1 MLKQFLNVK
10 FVINLSV
17 LASHL
22 KMAHASIAVNQMDL
36 RSLVIN
42 AIVLLQSTL
51 AYQIKTNAL
60 LALNFSR
67 AAHHAMSPQLS
78 SLEVG
83 KSNLKMET
91 I

>member
-1 MLKQFLNVK
+1 
-10 FVINLSV
+10 
-17 LASHL
+17 
-22 KMAHASIAVNQMDL
+22 MAHASIAVNQMDL